1 MKKINPILLFT
12 LLIFNNAIGQ
22 NLMRFSFSEVAMGTQ
37 MKIIFYA
44 SDSLKAN
51 DISKA
56 LFKKVKALNAIFSD
70 YDNNS
75 ELMQLCSSYQTNK
88 RIKVSNELF
97 DILYEANK
105 ISIVS
110 DGMFDVTV
118 GPYTRM
124 WRKAK
129 KEHKLPTKQQLLQ
142 AKKVVDYKYIIL
154 NHKDKTVTF
163 KKSGVQI
170 DLGGI
175 AKGYTADKVLKMLKN
190 YNINRALIDFGGDI
204 TVGDSPPNKKG
215 WNVEINYTNHLGEK
229 ISEIVSINNISIATS
244 GDYFQQLSIDNIKYS
259 HIIDPTTGLGIT
271 KSIQVTVIA
280 KSGILADSFASAFN
294 VMHKTDI
301 ENILKKNKDLHVFI
315 TTIND
320 DSTKIWYSELFN
332 NYQLEN

>member
-88 RIKVSNELF
+88 RIEVSNELF

-129 KEHKLPTKQQLLQ
+129 KKHKLPTKQRLLQ

-190 YNINRALIDFGGDI
+190 YNINQALIDFGGDI

-215 WNVEINYTNHLGEK
+215 WNVEINYTNHLGEQ
-229 ISEIVSINNISIATS
+229 ISKVVSINNISIATS

-301 ENILKKNKDLHVFI
+301 EKVLKKNKDLHVLI

>member
-88 RIKVSNELF
+88 RIEVSNELF

-129 KEHKLPTKQQLLQ
+129 KKHKLPTKQRLLQ

-215 WNVEINYTNHLGEK
+215 WNVEINYTNHLGEQ
-229 ISEIVSINNISIATS
+229 ISKVVSINNISIATS

-301 ENILKKNKDLHVFI
+301 EKVLKKNIDLHVFI